1 MIFISGGQRNPDNYD
16 SEFASEL
23 QTMLD
28 ELSDNDCNDYAV
40 KKCFTTL
47 HKDGE

>member
-1 MIFISGGQRNPDNYD
+1 MIFISGGQGNPDNYD

-28 ELSDNDCNDYAV
+28 ELSDNDCNVYAI
-40 KKCFTTL
+40 T
-47 HKDGE
+47 